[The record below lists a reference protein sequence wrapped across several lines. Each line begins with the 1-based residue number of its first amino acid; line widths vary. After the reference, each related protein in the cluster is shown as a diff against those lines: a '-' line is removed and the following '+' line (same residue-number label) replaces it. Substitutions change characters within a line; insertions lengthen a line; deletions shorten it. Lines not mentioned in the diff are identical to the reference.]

1 MKDLNACN
9 SLKWLLDKDIQDHG
23 TEKSSYTPPYGDVT
37 QLNTSRLI
45 LDSVGKEILNDI
57 AEDAIDLLETSV
69 AIYEVN
75 GDYAFG
81 MFSSGWCRFMD
92 AASRALCQTDDNQE
106 ALECGKW
113 LCHENCWNDSAK
125 AAIMSGRSTD
135 IECVGGINLYA
146 EPIYAGGRVVGAIN
160 IGYGDP
166 PKDPDTLHKLA
177 TTFHVHVQDLE
188 TVAHQ
193 YESRPPFMV
202 ALAKKRLKSW
212 ARLIGEIVE
221 KTQAQKS
228 LQESEHRYRSLF
240 MSTLDGVCLHE
251 LVYQEN
257 VPIDYKILDV
267 NPQYESILG
276 IGRDVAIGKLATQ
289 VYGTDRA
296 PFLDLYAHVV
306 QTGEPHS
313 FETYF
318 EPWDAYFFIS
328 AFSPGSNQFATVFQ
342 DITNRK
348 QTEIALKRSNARLR
362 EAQRIGGIGDWDWD
376 PATNQVT
383 WSKNLYL
390 IFGLDP
396 SQPPPNY
403 QGQLDLYHS
412 DDANRLDQ
420 AVTKALTDG
429 TPYELEMRR
438 TNPDGQVIHVLAR
451 GVAEQDESG
460 QVIRL
465 YGSVQDI
472 TERKR
477 SEDELK
483 EALAI
488 LQTAMDCSPAG
499 IAIADAN
506 DGRLRY
512 VNNAGL
518 EIRGGTPKEV
528 VNGVDIKQYVQV
540 WNILH
545 MDGTPYAEEDVP
557 LARAIIYGQRCDEE
571 FIIRRSDGD
580 RIVWANA
587 APVRNEQGE
596 VIAGIV
602 VFNDVT
608 AYKRAEEE
616 KARLERQFQQSQ
628 RLESIGRLAGGVAHD
643 LNNLLTPILGY
654 TEMLLTQTQGNDPD
668 RESLH
673 EILSASRRAR
683 DLVQQLLALGRKQ
696 LLEFAP
702 ININSLVQNSYKL
715 LRSSIRENVH
725 IQLDLDSSSPFIQG
739 DISQLE
745 QVLMNLAMNAQDAM
759 PDGGELVI
767 ETGQVELDQGDLQD
781 SEGMGPWWY
790 VQLVVRDTGQGMDAT
805 TREQVFEPFFTTKE
819 IDKGT
824 GLGLAT
830 VYGIVKQHGGD
841 IRVDSTPDWGT
852 TFKVYLPLSAEAE
865 PVQDHGGAQ
874 YTQRH
879 QSSETILVVED
890 DKQVRKLAAAAL
902 RREGYTVLTADSAHE
917 AVDILKKRQE
927 PVHLLLTD
935 VVMPEMNGKELYEPV
950 SAYHQNIKVLYMSGY
965 TQDVIAQQGVVNES
979 DNFIHKP
986 FQLQELRAKVR
997 EVLSMDT

>member
-1 MKDLNACN
+1 MKDRNT
-9 SLKWLLDKDIQDHG
+9 SLMWLLDKDIQEYG
-23 TEKSSYTPPYGDVT
+23 TEQNSYTPPYGDVT
-37 QLNTSRLI
+37 ELNTCRLI
-45 LDSVGKEILNDI
+45 LDSVGKDILNDI

-92 AASRALCQTDDNQE
+92 AASRALCRTDDNQE
-106 ALECGKW
+106 ALQCGKW

-125 AAIMSGRSTD
+125 AAIESGRSTD
-135 IECVGGINLYA
+135 IACVGGINLYA

-166 PKDPDTLHKLA
+166 PTDTDTLHKLA
-177 TTFHVHVQDLE
+177 ETFHVHVQDLE
-188 TVAHQ
+188 AVAHQ

-228 LQESEHRYRSLF
+228 LQESEQRYRSLF

-251 LVYQEN
+251 LVYQDN
-257 VPIDYKILDV
+257 MPIDYKILDV

-276 IGRDVAIGKLATQ
+276 IGRDVAVGKLATQ
-289 VYGTDRA
+289 VYGTDQA

-306 QTGEPHS
+306 QTGEPPS

-318 EPWDAYFFIS
+318 EPWNTYFYIS
-328 AFSPGSNQFATVFQ
+328 VFSPGSNQFATAFQ
-342 DITNRK
+342 DITDRK
-348 QTEIALKRSNARLR
+348 QTEIALKSSNARLK

-383 WSKNLYL
+383 WSENLYSM
-390 IFGLDP
+390 FGLDP

-403 QGQLDLYHS
+403 QGQLDLYHP
-412 DDANRLDQ
+412 DDASRLHQ

-438 TNPDGQVIHVLAR
+438 TNPDGQVMHVLAR
-451 GVAEQDESG
+451 GLTEKDDSG

-477 SEDELK
+477 
-483 EALAI
+483 
-488 LQTAMDCSPAG
+488 
-499 IAIADAN
+499 
-506 DGRLRY
+506 
-512 VNNAGL
+512 
-518 EIRGGTPKEV
+518 
-528 VNGVDIKQYVQV
+528 
-540 WNILH
+540 
-545 MDGTPYAEEDVP
+545 
-557 LARAIIYGQRCDEE
+557 
-571 FIIRRSDGD
+571 
-580 RIVWANA
+580 
-587 APVRNEQGE
+587 
-596 VIAGIV
+596 
-602 VFNDVT
+602 
-608 AYKRAEEE
+608 AEEE
-616 KARLERQFQQSQ
+616 KAHLEKQFQQAQ

-643 LNNLLTPILGY
+643 LNNMLTPILGY
-654 TEMLLTQTQGNDPD
+654 TELLLAQTQGDNPD
-668 RESLH
+668 RESLQ
-673 EILSASRRAR
+673 EILSASQRAR
-683 DLVQQLLALGRKQ
+683 DLVQQLLAFSRKQ
-696 LLEFAP
+696 ILEFTTID
-702 ININSLVQNSYKL
+702 INALIQNSHKL
-715 LRSSIRENVH
+715 LRSSIRENVA
-725 IQLDLDSSSPFIQG
+725 IQLDLDNSSPFIQG
-739 DISQLE
+739 DTSQLQ

-767 ETGQVELDQGDLQD
+767 KTGQVELDQGVLQE
-781 SEGMGPWWY
+781 SEGMRPGRY
-790 VQLVVRDTGQGMDAT
+790 VQLVVRDTGQGMDAA

-841 IRVDSTPDWGT
+841 IWVDSTPGLGT
-852 TFKVYLPLSAEAE
+852 TFKVYLPHSAETE
-865 PVQDHGGAQ
+865 PFQDHGGAQ
-874 YTQRH
+874 YSQRS

-890 DKQVRKLAAAAL
+890 DKQVRKLAVAAL
-902 RREGYTVLTADSAHE
+902 KREGYTVLSAGSAHE
-917 AVDILKKRQE
+917 AVDILQKRQD
-927 PVHLLLTD
+927 PVDLLLTD
-935 VVMPEMNGKELYEPV
+935 VVMPEMNGKELYEHV
-950 SAYHQNIKVLYMSGY
+950 AAYHQDIKVLYMSGY
-965 TQDVIAQQGVVNES
+965 TQNVIAQQGVVNES

-986 FQLQELRAKVR
+986 FQLQDLSAKVR